1 MAFFFQLRALKK
13 RVQEQ
18 LDLISDEEK
27 TTQTP
32 VPRRLS
38 GQTERDSIDLAA
50 SAAEDEKP
58 EDDNDDST
66 VDVYSTIPGISVQ
79 RDHKNE
85 QYYLV
90 NWEPDDPQAPHN
102 WTTFSRLR
110 TTFILIC
117 IAFVVTASS
126 SIDATIA
133 MPAMKEFHV
142 SQVAESL
149 AVAIFL
155 IGFGLGALISSPASE
170 LIGRYPVYLVALS
183 IFGCFLIGAGLA
195 PNFGAQVAF
204 RFLCGLVASA
214 PLTVAGGTLSDIF
227 NPKEKTWGFPAFG
240 IIGFGGPTLGPVIG
254 AYIGYS
260 PHISWRWSEW
270 IMLVIDGLVIL
281 LVIGLMKE
289 TLAPRLLKYKAGY
302 FRKLTGDARFMT
314 EEEAAGETTGQVLKT
329 SFAKPFLLSVEPI
342 VLAFTLYLV
351 VVYIILFTFLD
362 G

>member
-1 MAFFFQLRALKK
+1 M
-13 RVQEQ
+13 
-18 LDLISDEEK
+18 
-27 TTQTP
+27 
-32 VPRRLS
+32 
-38 GQTERDSIDLAA
+38 
-50 SAAEDEKP
+50 
-58 EDDNDDST
+58 
-66 VDVYSTIPGISVQ
+66 YSTIPGISVQ
-79 RDHKNE
+79 RDHKDE
-85 QYYLV
+85 IYYQV
-90 NWEPDDPQAPHN
+90 SWEGPKDPQNPHN
-102 WTTFSRLR
+102 WTTSNRLR

-170 LIGRYPVYLVALS
+170 LIGRYPVYLGALS
-183 IFGCFLIGAGLA
+183 IFGCFLVGAGLA

-270 IMLVIDGLVIL
+270 ICL
-281 LVIGLMKE
+281 
-289 TLAPRLLKYKAGY
+289 
-302 FRKLTGDARFMT
+302 
-314 EEEAAGETTGQVLKT
+314 
-329 SFAKPFLLSVEPI
+329 
-342 VLAFTLYLV
+342 
-351 VVYIILFTFLD
+351 
-362 G
+362 